1 MMKTIFAMVFVG
13 VFLFGCDASY
23 KNKTEDFQLPEE
35 LKDCKV
41 YMLRAETYPNQIL
54 VVACPN
60 KETTTYQ
67 DNKKPT
73 VTILQ

>member
-1 MMKTIFAMVFVG
+1 MMKMILTAIFG
-13 VFLFGCDASY
+13 LFLFGCDSSY

-41 YMLRAETYPNQIL
+41 YALRGENYSNWMY

-60 KETTTYQ
+60 KQTTTYQ

-73 VTILQ
+73 TTIIQ

>member
-1 MMKTIFAMVFVG
+1 MIKKIFATVFDG

-41 YMLRAETYPNQIL
+41 YMLRGENYANEL
-54 VVACPN
+54 FVVACPN
-60 KETTTYQ
+60 KETTTYHG
-67 DNKKPT
+67 NKKPT